1 MRNHEMANLFIHHTV
16 FFSFVN
22 SHSDWNHILQLIRF
36 PHNSHRTY
44 MVGLGDREKLQQL
57 NEQIYIARLLIRRKY
72 MAFTNSPVLIPVSD
86 LQVYTGFENRR

>member
-1 MRNHEMANLFIHHTV
+1 
-16 FFSFVN
+16 
-22 SHSDWNHILQLIRF
+22 
-36 PHNSHRTY
+36 